1 MCRKALL
8 ALYFLASAG
17 PSPLAAQSPAE
28 REVQAV
34 IDRLFD
40 AMRRG
45 DSAAARAV
53 FHPEA
58 RLQTASARPD
68 GTTLRTASVDDF
80 VRAVGSPRG
89 EVWDERISDVVIFID
104 DPLATAWM
112 RYAFYLGERLSHC
125 GVNAFHLVRTGQGW
139 KVTQVTDTRRAECGP
154 PGGSAE
160 PGG

>member
-1 MCRKALL
+1 MHRKALL
-8 ALYFLASAG
+8 ALCFLACAG
-17 PSPLAAQSPAE
+17 PPPLAAQSPAE
-28 REVQAV
+28 LEVRAV

-58 RLQTASARPD
+58 RLQTAAARQHE
-68 GTTLRTASVDDF
+68 TVLRTVTVDDF

-89 EVWDERISDVVIFID
+89 EVWDERVSDVLILVD

-125 GVNAFHLVRTGQGW
+125 GVNAFHLVRTSQGW
-139 KVTQVTDTRRAECGP
+139 KVTQVTDTRRVECGP
-154 PGGSAE
+154 TGGSTGPGG
-160 PGG
+160 